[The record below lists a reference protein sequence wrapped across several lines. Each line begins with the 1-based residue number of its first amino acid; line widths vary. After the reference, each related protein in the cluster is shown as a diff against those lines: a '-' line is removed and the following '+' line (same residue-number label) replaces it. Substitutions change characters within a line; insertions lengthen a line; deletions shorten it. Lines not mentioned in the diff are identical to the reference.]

1 MQYALRRNDD
11 DGDIWRYANMAI
23 HGEMVTISQSLNS
36 PPPPPTRVHKHKT
49 QSLPTHTPPP
59 HVHKITTTKQA
70 LPQNAHVQ
78 ASTTNKP
85 HATKF
90 CNHPYAYQY
99 QRGHLISNCLRTRV
113 HKLTTTKPFP
123 KTPTYTHP
131 PLKSHT
137 PQLLPILPLSTTPF
151 HHPPPPPH
159 TTSTTHIPYD
169 TTRSQPCT
177 IYDHI
182 S

>member
-1 MQYALRRNDD
+1 MHYVAMMMMAIYGDMQ
-11 DGDIWRYANMAI
+11 IWRYMVKWLPYHNPLI
-23 HGEMVTISQSLNS
+23 HP

-49 QSLPTHTPPP
+49 QSLPTHTPPSTRP
-59 HVHKITTTKQA
+59 QNNNYQA

-90 CNHPYAYQY
+90 CKHPYAYQY
-99 QRGHLISNCLRTRV
+99 QRGHLISNCLRTRA
-113 HKLTTTKPFP
+113 HKLTTKPFP

-151 HHPPPPPH
+151 HHPPPPPPPPH